1 VDPECSEDP
10 CGRIA
15 PDWVACARLFAH
27 VIGEWEAQ
35 PRARD
40 PVFARD
46 GWRCAVPAC
55 SARRNLHDHHLR
67 FRSQGGDNT
76 PANRVPVCVWH
87 HLRGIHAGVVRASGT
102 APGAVRWEL
111 GVRPGRPA
119 LLCWIG
125 DTYVVPGDAGSS
137 NRTDA
142 ADEGTEAVQPRGERD
157 EREECEEQEKD
168 GRQAAA

>member
-1 VDPECSEDP
+1 
-10 CGRIA
+10 
-15 PDWVACARLFAH
+15 
-27 VIGEWEAQ
+27 
-35 PRARD
+35 
-40 PVFARD
+40 
-46 GWRCAVPAC
+46 
-55 SARRNLHDHHLR
+55 
-67 FRSQGGDNT
+67 
-76 PANRVPVCVWH
+76 VCVWH
-87 HLRGIHAGVVRASGT
+87 HSRGIHAGVVRASGT
-102 APGAVRWEL
+102 APGAVRCEL

-168 GRQAAA
+168 EGQAAA